1 MNATIQAEYKIQ
13 VRNFISKVCMDP
25 ERHSDLSKKYNSN
38 IILSYSTVHTID
50 IGNVYTAAIITE
62 SL

>member
-13 VRNFISKVCMDP
+13 VRNFIRKAWILKGIVIY
-25 ERHSDLSKKYNSN
+25 KKNYNLN